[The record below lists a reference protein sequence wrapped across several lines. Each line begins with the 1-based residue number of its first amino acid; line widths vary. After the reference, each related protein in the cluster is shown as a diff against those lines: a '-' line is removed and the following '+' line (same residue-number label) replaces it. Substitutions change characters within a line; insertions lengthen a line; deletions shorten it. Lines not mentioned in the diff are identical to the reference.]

1 MRVQSPET
9 EICQFAETCKEKLVK
24 SLWMNLF
31 WAGFSYLKPL
41 CEARAWVIWLLSSE
55 CSIYKV
61 LWRHDILFPL
71 KAAVICGC
79 IGIVAEL
86 SYEAVKKRYDQ
97 GWIDE
102 IIDNLDVLVKRV
114 KKARKNKEVSGT

>member
-1 MRVQSPET
+1 M
-9 EICQFAETCKEKLVK
+9 
-24 SLWMNLF
+24 
-31 WAGFSYLKPL
+31 
-41 CEARAWVIWLLSSE
+41 
-55 CSIYKV
+55 
-61 LWRHDILFPL
+61 

-102 IIDNLDVLVKRV
+102 IIDNLDVLVKRI
-114 KKARKNKEVSGT
+114 KTARKNKEVSGT